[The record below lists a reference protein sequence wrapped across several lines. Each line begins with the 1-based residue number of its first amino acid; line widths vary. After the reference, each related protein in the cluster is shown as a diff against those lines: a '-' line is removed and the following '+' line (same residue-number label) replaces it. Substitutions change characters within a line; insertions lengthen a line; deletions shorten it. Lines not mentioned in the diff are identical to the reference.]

1 MTVDKVKLK
10 ALTEIMIRDI
20 EGDLSD
26 SEARNF
32 HQHLSDYE
40 AMTQPSGVLALL
52 AEIDQRTTMVTHQE
66 ALLEQK
72 RVEIYEEATNA
83 VESYKRV
90 TEIKAL
96 LTYAYNSG
104 YMAGHHDTVEGQFTD
119 IHHADMRTHH
129 LDVVAEIIAEHDE
142 GGKEAA
148 SVTITLS
155 GCAFTE
161 NELLEQVMR
170 NIDGVNR
177 YGTQRWVRVKDV
189 FGVGSGVSHALCRR
203 FGMDPDQNLKK

>member
-10 ALTEIMIRDI
+10 TLAERLMVEHDGGT
-20 EGDLSD
+20 SD
-26 SEARNF
+26 PIPAIPVTAP
-32 HQHLSDYE
+32 D
-40 AMTQPSGVLALL
+40 VLALL
-52 AEIDQRTTMVTHQE
+52 AEIDQLKAKVAEQE
-66 ALLEQK
+66 AQLEQK

-83 VESYKRV
+83 IESYKRV
-90 TEIKAL
+90 TEIKTL
-96 LTYAYNSG
+96 LVLAYNSG

-129 LDVVAEIIAEHDE
+129 LDMVAEIIAEHDQ

>member
-1 MTVDKVKLK
+1 MSDVIHQFKATNGEWVEIDREGFDTWAAADEAAGRCERRRLVDVG
-10 ALTEIMIRDI
+10 ESM
-20 EGDLSD
+20 
-26 SEARNF
+26 
-32 HQHLSDYE
+32 
-40 AMTQPSGVLALL
+40 L
-52 AEIDQRTTMVTHQE
+52 AEIDQLKAKLAHQD

-90 TEIKAL
+90 TEIKTL

-119 IHHADMRTHH
+119 IHHADMRTYH
-129 LDVVAEIIAEHDE
+129 LDEVADIVAEHDKA
-142 GGKEAA
+142 GKEAA

-155 GCAFTE
+155 GCHFTE
-161 NELLEQVMR
+161 NELLDRVMR
-170 NIDGVNR
+170 NIEGANR

-189 FGVGSGVSHALCRR
+189 FGCGSGVSHALCYR
-203 FGMDPDQNLKK
+203 FGLDPDQDLKKR